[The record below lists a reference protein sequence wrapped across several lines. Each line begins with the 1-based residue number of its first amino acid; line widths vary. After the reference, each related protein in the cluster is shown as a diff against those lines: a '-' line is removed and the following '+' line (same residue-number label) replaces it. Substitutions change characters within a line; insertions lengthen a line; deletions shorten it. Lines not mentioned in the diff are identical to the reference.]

1 MKLAMVLCLV
11 LAGACKTDGADQPA
25 ASSPS
30 GETAA
35 APAESGAKPRSGK
48 IDLPRRVPN
57 GNTVQGA
64 ERDRPALDDEMTDEE
79 RLERRQRREER
90 RDERRKDRMEQLDK
104 DKNGEISPEEM
115 AAGRKQR
122 AEDMRTRFDENNDGK
137 LTVDELGQG
146 RMGRRLDPATVDTN
160 KDGDISADELS
171 ASMEQMRE
179 RFRGMRGARG
189 QGRGGAGSGSADQ
202 P

>member
-25 ASSPS
+25 SSPS
-30 GETAA
+30 SGTVA

-48 IDLPRRVPN
+48 IDLPPRIP
-57 GNTVQGA
+57 GGPGA
-64 ERDRPALDDEMTDEE
+64 EDGADRDRPMLDRELTEEE

-90 RDERRKDRMEQLDK
+90 RDERRKERMEMLDK
-104 DKNGEISPEEM
+104 DKDGQISPEEL

-122 AEDMRTRFDENNDGK
+122 AEDMRVRFDENNDGK
-137 LTVDELGQG
+137 LTVDELSTG
-146 RMGRRLDPATVDTN
+146 RMGRRLDASTIDAN

-171 ASMEQMRE
+171 DGMEKMRE

-189 QGRGGAGSGSADQ
+189 QRDGAGSGSADQ